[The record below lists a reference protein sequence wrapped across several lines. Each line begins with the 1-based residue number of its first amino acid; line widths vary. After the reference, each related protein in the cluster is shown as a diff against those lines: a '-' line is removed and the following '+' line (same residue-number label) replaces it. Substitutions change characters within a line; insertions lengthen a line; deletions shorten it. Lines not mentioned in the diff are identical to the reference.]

1 MSIMKS
7 KYLEEEEYKHTY
19 VIIPKSCNILEI
31 INKDWY
37 FTKKRKYLLGI
48 SKNVLECY
56 AFLNRFYFPILK
68 SSNVLDIKMKNFW
81 CTKNI

>member
-48 SKNVLECY
+48 SKKEN
-56 AFLNRFYFPILK
+56 
-68 SSNVLDIKMKNFW
+68 
-81 CTKNI
+81 